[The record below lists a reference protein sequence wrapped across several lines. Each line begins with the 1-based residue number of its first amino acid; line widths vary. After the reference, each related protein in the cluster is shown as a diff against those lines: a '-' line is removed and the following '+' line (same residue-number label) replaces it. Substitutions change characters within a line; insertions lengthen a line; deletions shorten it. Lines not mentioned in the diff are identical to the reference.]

1 MTPAA
6 QSPHHTNSS
15 TTQSETAEGQL
26 SPVPVGQLFAEQ
38 LYPRLAVCKHFSLDD
53 PKGAPAHLA
62 KALESPQVRA
72 VAWGHLANNG
82 LQAIGTQPQR
92 HALLAGLLPFLAQDA
107 EACWPAVVA
116 AAAGAAR
123 SQDMELYRRLGVSV
137 LREELPRSVVADLAG
152 PFASLSTHNAG
163 GDRWLKPW
171 VELFSTRG
179 DSELFNGLVDE
190 VLTRLE
196 RGDRSSYDHLLA
208 VLCSAPSV
216 EAVHALARGLSSV
229 QVRPNSPSPDRSVG
243 HIVAVY
249 LKQTLLMTPMSLAMQ
264 LLHRDSV
271 AVMLLSGAFTAAMAG
286 IIGTVFELK
295 SSAVKALRRSQ
306 QEASSEQGAP
316 FLYFAERVYEKL
328 SKLQGSIPESQQ
340 LRQEMETHP
349 SFARHIEKWRGSFQ
363 SA

>member
-1 MTPAA
+1 MTPAV
-6 QSPHHTNSS
+6 QSTHQKIASKTPSDTD
-15 TTQSETAEGQL
+15 EGQL

-38 LYPRLAVCKHFSLDD
+38 LYPRLAACKHFSLDD
-53 PKGAPAHLA
+53 PKGRPAQLTR
-62 KALESPQVRA
+62 ALESPQVRA
-72 VAWGHLANNG
+72 IAWGHLENNG

-92 HALLAGLLPFLAQDA
+92 HALVAGLLPYLSQDVG
-107 EACWPAVVA
+107 ACWPAFVA
-116 AAAGAAR
+116 MAAGAAR
-123 SQDMELYRRLGVSV
+123 SQDMELYRLLGESAV
-137 LREELPRSVVADLAG
+137 RQELPGAVVADLAG
-152 PFASLSTHNAG
+152 PFATLSTHNAG
-163 GDRWLKPW
+163 ADRWLKPW
-171 VELFSTRG
+171 IEVFSNRG
-179 DSELFNGLVDE
+179 NSELFDSLVDE
-190 VLTRLE
+190 LLNRLE

-208 VLCSAPSV
+208 VLCSAPSAG
-216 EAVHALARGLSSV
+216 AVRALARGLTSAQVKPSDSSL
-229 QVRPNSPSPDRSVG
+229 DRSVG
-243 HIVAVY
+243 HVLAVY

-264 LLHRDSV
+264 LFHRDSV

-286 IIGTVFELK
+286 IVGTIFELR

-340 LRQEMETHP
+340 LLKEMETHP